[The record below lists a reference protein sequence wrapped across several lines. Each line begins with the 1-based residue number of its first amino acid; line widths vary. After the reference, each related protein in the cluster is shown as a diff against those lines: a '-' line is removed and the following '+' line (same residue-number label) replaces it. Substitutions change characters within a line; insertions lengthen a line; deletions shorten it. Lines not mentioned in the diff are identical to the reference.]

1 MRALITGV
9 GGFVGRH
16 LLRHLQDEG
25 DEVFGLGR
33 RGDIGGL
40 PEDVPAFA
48 VDLAYRAQVEAAV
61 RQARPDV
68 VYHLAAQSSPRESL
82 DDPWATLSNNL
93 LSQMNLLETLRA
105 L

>member
-16 LLRHLQDEG
+16 LLRHLLDEG
-25 DEVFGLGR
+25 DQVFGLGR

-40 PEDVPAFA
+40 PEGVLAFP
-48 VDLAYRAQVEAAV
+48 VDLAYRAQVETAV
-61 RQARPDV
+61 REAQPQV

-82 DDPWATLSNNL
+82 EDPWATLSNNL
-93 LSQMNLLETLRA
+93 HSQVNLLETLRG
-105 L
+105 